1 MRRSGPSR
9 AEFRS
14 IPHSR
19 RLIIHY
25 AEAIWSDVELIRQSA
40 PLVHNITNFV
50 VMNTTANALLAIGAS
65 PVMAHAP
72 QEVEEMTGLAGSLV
86 LNIGTLSV
94 PWVDAMIL
102 AGRQA
107 NNKAVPVVIDPVGAG
122 ATSFRDYSLQR
133 ILAAVRPSVIRGNAS
148 EIRALRYAEKG
159 TKGVDSSL
167 TSDQALEAAR
177 ALAET
182 LQCVVCISG
191 ATDVIVSPR
200 ELIRV
205 SNGHP
210 MMARV
215 TGLGCTATALVA
227 AFSAVNPSPIR
238 ATAHA
243 MAVMGIAGEMAA
255 AQSPGPGSLQMHFLD
270 ALYMLRSGD
279 IESRLMLA
287 VE

>member
-1 MRRSGPSR
+1 MRRSCPSR

-19 RLIIHY
+19 RLIIYY

-65 PVMAHAP
+65 PVMAHAS
-72 QEVEEMTGLAGSLV
+72 QEVEEMTGLAGALV

-94 PWVDAMIL
+94 TWVDAMIL

-122 ATSFRDYSLQR
+122 ATSFRDQSLQR

-159 TKGVDSSL
+159 TRGVDSSL
-167 TSDQALEAAR
+167 TSDQALESAL

-215 TGLGCTATALVA
+215 TGLGCTATALIA
-227 AFSAVNPSPIR
+227 AFSAVNPSPLH

-255 AQSPGPGSLQMHFLD
+255 VQSPGPGSLQMHFLD